1 MGELEVRVPTE
12 PPVWTPRL
20 ARIVLRI
27 LTEAKAKQD
36 AEEKAA
42 A

>member
-1 MGELEVRVPTE
+1 MTEIDVRAPID

-20 ARIVLRI
+20 ARIMLRI

-36 AEEKAA
+36 AEETAA
-42 A
+42 